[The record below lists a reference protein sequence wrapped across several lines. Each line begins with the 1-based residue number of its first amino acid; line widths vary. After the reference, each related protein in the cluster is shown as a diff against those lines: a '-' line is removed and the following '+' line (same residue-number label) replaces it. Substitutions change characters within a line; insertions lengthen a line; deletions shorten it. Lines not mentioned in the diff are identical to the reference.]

1 MILAHTLPI
10 IHMIRNLFLLNM
22 RKFSFIIIVNLFAFL
37 TACTTDKFQEHEV
50 GDSLIDKSTEVRLI
64 DTFTIESSTVKLDS
78 VLTSGQNNILFGS
91 YEDEFFGR
99 ISSDFYAVVGLGGA
113 FSLAQVTVGEN
124 NEKVPIRYD
133 SLVFISYPDS
143 RYMGDTL
150 LTQSM
155 SIHRVIEEIEIPDD
169 QIGFYAHSSFPYE
182 EESLGGASFVAKP
195 ITQFLEYNETREAD
209 VEINDGG
216 IRFNMEDALGLD
228 IVRMVNMENDTVKF
242 SEKWNDYFNGVV
254 LKAGEDNS
262 VMLSYGLQAG
272 RMKIRLYYTY
282 TDYNL
287 SGTRNFHDFPI
298 IASALNFTNVKS
310 DFSSA
315 PYDLNQITEQTVE
328 LDSDET
334 GDLAFVH
341 GGLGMLTKI
350 KIPYLERLNA
360 VGSTGGVL
368 SAELNFYPKDESFD
382 DDIFKLPTVPFTLYQ
397 TDEQNQI
404 LTQLPGANGSGANSN
419 YFVNRDN
426 QDESY
431 YTVDV
436 TSYVNSVLANGQ
448 DFDDAL
454 LISLP
459 LNSLGVSMDRLIIE
473 NDRDSDFRIR
483 LKTTYV
489 VQN

>member
-1 MILAHTLPI
+1 
-10 IHMIRNLFLLNM
+10 M

-78 VLTSGQNNILFGS
+78 VLTSGQANILFGS
-91 YEDEFFGR
+91 YEDEYFGR

-113 FSLAQVTVGEN
+113 FNLAQVTVGEN
-124 NEKVPIRYD
+124 KEKVPIRYD

-155 SIHRVIEEIEIPDD
+155 SIHRVTEEIEIPDD
-169 QIGFYAHSSFPYE
+169 QVGFYAHSSFLFD
-182 EESLGGASFVAKP
+182 EESLGSANYIAKP
-195 ITQFLEYNETREAD
+195 ITQYLEYNETREAD

-228 IVRMVNMENDTVKF
+228 IVRMVNTENDTVRF
-242 SEKWNDYFNGVV
+242 AAKWNEYLKGIV

-262 VMLSYGLQAG
+262 LMLSYGLQAG

-287 SGTRNFHDFPI
+287 SGTRDFHDFPI
-298 IASALNFTNVKS
+298 VASALNFTNVKS

-315 PYDLNQITEQTVE
+315 PYDLNKIAEQTADLSSE
-328 LDSDET
+328 QTE
-334 GDLAFVH
+334 DLAFVH
-341 GGLGMLTKI
+341 GGLGMLSKI
-350 KIPYLERLNA
+350 RIPYLERLNT

-368 SAELNFYPKDESFD
+368 SAELKFYPKDESFD
-382 DDIFKLPTVPFTLYQ
+382 DDIFKLPSMPLSLYL

-404 LTQLPGANGSGANSN
+404 LTQAPGSTAAGAVSN
-419 YFVNRDN
+419 YVEIRDN
-426 QDESY
+426 RDESY
-431 YTVDV
+431 YSIDV
-436 TSYVNSVLANGQ
+436 TSYVNTVLANGQ
-448 DFDDAL
+448 DFEDAL
-454 LISLP
+454 LITLP

-483 LKTTYV
+483 LKVTYV